1 MLRIPIFDTDRFHPT
16 YVLARSL
23 GTRFHFLPPLFPLPA
38 HYTTAHALIAEY
50 PIIRLFS
57 SGEWWLTEKTRQIG
71 VRLPRK
77 DVLLVKR
84 ICRSRGEDLS
94 DFIRRAIRTELAKLS
109 FLSAIDK
116 KALGVKTEAGSND

>member
-1 MLRIPIFDTDRFHPT
+1 MLQIPILDRDQLYPV
-16 YVLARSL
+16 YVLAPSL
-23 GTRFHFLPPLFPLPA
+23 CTRFRFLPPQFPLQGQ
-38 HYTTAHALIAEY
+38 YTTAHAFIAEY

-57 SGEWWLTEKTRQIG
+57 SGEWWLTERTRQIG

-77 DVLLVKR
+77 DVLLLKR

-109 FLSAIDK
+109 FLSALDK
-116 KALGVKTEAGSND
+116 KALGVKAEGDSGD